1 MYYSTRCEDELANG
15 YNKRLVKKL
24 SSKKILIVY
33 NEFPSIAKNLS
44 KAFEAIGY
52 EVDVFYGTQHSH
64 WFYRL
69 VIRVLSR
76 WARALRLL
84 PKGSVLWPDHHLN
97 FYNYIDRQ
105 FQNKFNQFSPDYLLV
120 IHGLPFSYQFIADQ
134 KIPKLGWWI
143 EPNDDLQELER
154 NSKPFHIYNSFS
166 LSSIAVLQSSNKY
179 TNYLSHAVSTEDF
192 NPLNVSKDLDVVFVG
207 NWSPWREEV
216 LLRVLD
222 VTQNIK
228 IYGPQWLKKSR
239 IPKRLLKKIYGS
251 ELIIGSELNHLLNSA
266 KVNLNALRIHGTS
279 GLNMRFF
286 EVLATK
292 SLFLTDFV
300 PEISR
305 HFIDGQ
311 ELLVYKDLDD
321 LTFQLK
327 KVLCDESLRLNIAEN
342 GYQTVLNR
350 YTYDHL
356 AKIFEGQFKS
366 LS

>member
-1 MYYSTRCEDELANG
+1 M
-15 YNKRLVKKL
+15 

-33 NEFPSIAKNLS
+33 NEFPPIAKNLA
-44 KAFEAIGY
+44 KAFESIGY
-52 EVDVFYGTQHSH
+52 EVDVFYGTQHIH
-64 WFYRL
+64 WFYKR

-76 WARALRLL
+76 WARALRLIS
-84 PKGSVLWPDHHLN
+84 KGCTLWPNHHLN
-97 FYNYIDRQ
+97 FYNYIDTQ
-105 FQNKFNQFSPDYLLV
+105 FQKKFYQFSPDYLLV
-120 IHGLPFSYQFIADQ
+120 IHGLPFSHQFIADQ
-134 KIPKLGWWI
+134 KIPKLGWWV
-143 EPNDDLQELER
+143 EPNDDPVELGK
-154 NSKPFHIYNSFS
+154 NAKPFDFYNSFS
-166 LSSIAVLQSSNKY
+166 LSSIAVLQSSNKCL
-179 TNYLSHAVSTEDF
+179 NYLSHAVSTDDF
-192 NPLNVSKDLDVVFVG
+192 NHLNVSKDIDVVFVG

-222 VTQNIK
+222 LTQNIK

-239 IPKRLLKKIYGS
+239 IPRSFLEKIYGG
-251 ELIIGSELNHLLNSA
+251 EFIDGQKLNYLLNRA
-266 KVNLNALRIHGTS
+266 KVNLNASRIYRAF

-292 SLFLTDFV
+292 TLFLTDYV

-311 ELLVYKDLDD
+311 DLLVYKDLND
-321 LTFQLK
+321 LTLQLK
-327 KVLCDESLRLNIAEN
+327 KALSDESLRLNIAEN

-356 AKIFEGQFKS
+356 AKIFDGQFKS